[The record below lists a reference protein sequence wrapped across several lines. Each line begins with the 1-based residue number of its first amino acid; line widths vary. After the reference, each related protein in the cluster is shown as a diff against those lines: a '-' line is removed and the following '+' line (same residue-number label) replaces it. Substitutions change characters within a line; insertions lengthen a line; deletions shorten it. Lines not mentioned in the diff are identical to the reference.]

1 MSKSM
6 QNSKTVQ
13 AAKEEAKGLTPV
25 AGSTS
30 EETNALSENG
40 TKLAEGKLQDVE
52 TATVE
57 IKTDVYVNDD
67 KNDVKTASD
76 ADVKSSSEAASDK
89 KPDASEKAIDAKAKK
104 DASAKKDADDADID
118 DADIDADD
126 IDDADIEGAEEED
139 AGDASEDGVTAAGTR
154 KKAKKARKA
163 AVKAVEEPAPVEPD
177 SIFIDH
183 GAILP
188 EFVPGTCLYALVRDP
203 GTLFVYWNA
212 TIESPEGWILTAFD
226 GSGNVLQS
234 FRTPAR
240 RNGRGYFRIPTARVA
255 RVTLAPASPVEN
267 HVSFKLESR
276 IRIAQQLGIAQPK
289 PAFDERWVD
298 VANHEVIY
306 EAPAQGRAPV
316 FHEVYQSMTGAAMT
330 GGGYDRSIETVNG
343 TQGTEV
349 SVYYSESSRFG
360 TIRTP
365 GSAAPGSSDIFAASS
380 DRLIRK

>member
-1 MSKSM
+1 MNQSKE
-6 QNSKTVQ
+6 NSKTVQ
-13 AAKEEAKGLTPV
+13 AAKEEAKVLTPAAV
-25 AGSTS
+25 SVSDETS
-30 EETNALSENG
+30 KLSENE
-40 TKLAEGKLQDVE
+40 TKPAVDRLQKVE

-57 IKTDVYVNDD
+57 IKSDVIKCDE
-67 KNDVKTASD
+67 KIDVKTAAQ
-76 ADVKSSSEAASDK
+76 ADVKSSKDASSEKKADASDK
-89 KPDASEKAIDAKAKK
+89 AVSSKKAAPALK
-104 DASAKKDADDADID
+104 DATADDADEMDVGD
-118 DADIDADD
+118 DA
-126 IDDADIEGAEEED
+126 ED
-139 AGDASEDGVTAAGTR
+139 VTEDGASASGTK
-154 KKAKKARKA
+154 KKAKKAGKT
-163 AVKAVEEPAPVEPD
+163 AVKAVEEPVPVEPD

-212 TIESPEGWILTAFD
+212 TIESPDGWILTAYD
-226 GSGNVLQS
+226 ASGNVLQA

-240 RNGRGYFRIPTARVA
+240 RNGRGYFRIPTARVS

-267 HVSFKLESR
+267 HASFKLESR

-298 VANHEVIY
+298 VSNHEVIY

-330 GGGYDRSIETVNG
+330 GGGYDRSIETPNG
-343 TQGTEV
+343 SQGTEV

-365 GSAAPGSSDIFAASS
+365 GSAFPGSSDIFAGSS